1 MDITTQTGLGSSR
14 LEVDE
19 EESCW
24 LKHSYPLTLLLIF
37 VSLDL
42 TFFIII
48 IFKNYLVFEYKFKK
62 LIMFLTMYYIIKK

>member
-42 TFFIII
+42 MFFIII